1 MSEIKILIIE
11 DEPLIAAD
19 IAQCLTNLDF
29 CVSGIA
35 YNTSDALQ
43 ELETNLPDAILLD
56 INLHEERDGIDLA
69 GVINAK
75 YKLPFVFL
83 TSHADRLT
91 LERAIKTI
99 PAGYIVKP
107 FDEKDVLVNLEIAL
121 HNHAQQHNAAY
132 PILSL
137 KAINRHLVKPMS
149 EREFEIL
156 NAIYDGKTNQQ
167 MAEAFYLSVN
177 TIKTH
182 IANIYGK
189 LEVTSRTA
197 AIAKLRNW
205 L

>member
-1 MSEIKILIIE
+1 
-11 DEPLIAAD
+11 
-19 IAQCLTNLDF
+19 
-29 CVSGIA
+29 V
-35 YNTSDALQ
+35 Y
-43 ELETNLPDAILLD
+43 
-56 INLHEERDGIDLA
+56 
-69 GVINAK
+69 
-75 YKLPFVFL
+75 L

-107 FDEKDVLVNLEIAL
+107 FDEKDLLVNLEIAL

-132 PILSL
+132 PSLSL
-137 KAINRHLVKPMS
+137 KAINKHLVKALS

-167 MAEAFYLSVN
+167 MAESFYLSVN

-182 IANIYGK
+182 IANIYSK

-205 L
+205 I